1 MRNHL
6 LGQAIQERQEEIGR
20 EYEQST
26 MTYMYTTAIN
36 SLPCKQFKNKRW
48 QGAGYVQ
55 ETHSTQR

>member
-1 MRNHL
+1 M
-6 LGQAIQERQEEIGR
+6 GWAVQEQQEERGR

-26 MTYMYTTAIN
+26 MVYMYTTAIN
-36 SLPCKQFKNKRW
+36 SLSCKLKNKRW